1 MKAHINRTTLRGAYC
16 IAIGA
21 DLLEICLWPAFSE
34 GVLSVLNDI
43 TDVIVCIVLTFMV
56 GWHIAFLP
64 SFLIKFLP
72 GVDLAPT
79 WTIAV
84 IIATRNRGFHEKDV
98 THSASPEPEM
108 KSIPEAGEIPPKISP

>member
-16 IAIGA
+16 IAICA
-21 DLLEICLWPAFSE
+21 DLLEIGLWPAFFE
-34 GVLSVLNDI
+34 GFASLVSDI

-64 SFLIKFLP
+64 SFLIKFIP

-84 IIATRNRGFHEKDV
+84 IIATRNRGYREKDI
-98 THSASPEPEM
+98 THSASSEPEIRQIQEVVE
-108 KSIPEAGEIPPKISP
+108 KPPKIVP